1 MKWLFCILA
10 LVPLPALAY
19 NEAVHAFVTRRAL
32 SGPEFS
38 DVLQPPTQADLDA
51 FREAFARAS
60 GRPLRD
66 AYEFKEL
73 LMLDPAAQVHGFDLT
88 PDDAQPMTRGELLEK
103 ASRWPDDDGRNR
115 NRFFR
120 DARREVVRAED
131 GSPIPYDPATLDFGG
146 LTGTTSQGHA
156 HYGLVSEPLSSD
168 PKVLKKE
175 PWRFAVPATA
185 HAYGPEFVR
194 IYTELAQLAGES
206 GLASGPWLQAV
217 FAGAAFHHLEDLCN
231 QIHTVQVGIYEFF
244 QAAFV
249 QSKLQDLKTMGGVLG
264 PRYSLKQV
272 GLRLIANHHLL
283 SEDLFA
289 KRVAEAQGGAAAAG
303 GTDRGGAGGADA
315 GAAGGA
321 PNLSRDDPAIH
332 GDLAAAIIQLSSREA
347 PEAYRLAWT
356 YSAKSLRDGIHG
368 HEYKDG
374 DDPDQWVSSTKEAR
388 AAMDKAYALGWKGLS
403 RAATAVRAEWG
414 TVKSGTKP
422 ALTEEA
428 AMLTAYH
435 HAAAERRSKYKPAG
449 PETLRIAWGYPI
461 TAALILVVAVYFIA
475 RRARRDEE

>member
-1 MKWLFCILA
+1 MKWLLCLIVSF
-10 LVPLPALAY
+10 PALAY

-32 SGPEFS
+32 AGPEFS
-38 DVLQPPTQADLDA
+38 ELLQPPTQADLDA

-60 GRPLRD
+60 GKPLRD
-66 AYEFKEL
+66 AWEFKEF

-88 PDDAQPMTRGELLEK
+88 RDDARPMTRGELLER

-120 DARREVVRAED
+120 DERREVVRASD

-175 PWRFAVPATA
+175 PWRFAVPSTA

-194 IYTELAQLAGES
+194 IYTELAQLAGQS
-206 GLASGPWLQAV
+206 GLPSGPWLQAV

-249 QSKLQDLKTMGGVLG
+249 QSKLQDLKTVGGVFG
-264 PRYSLKQV
+264 RRYSLKQIGV
-272 GLRLIANHHLL
+272 RLIANHHLL

-289 KRVAEAQGGAAAAG
+289 KRLAEAGSAERDLSQDDAA
-303 GTDRGGAGGADA
+303 
-315 GAAGGA
+315 
-321 PNLSRDDPAIH
+321 IQ
-332 GDLAAAIIQLSSREA
+332 GDLAAAIIKLSSREA
-347 PEAYRLAWT
+347 PEAYKLAWE
-356 YSAKSLRDGIHG
+356 YSAKPLHDGIHG

-374 DDPDQWVSSTKEAR
+374 DDADQWVSTTPAAR
-388 AAMDKAYALGWKGLS
+388 AAMEKAYALGWKGLA
-403 RAATAVRAEWG
+403 RAATAVRAEW
-414 TVKSGTKP
+414 TNVRSGAKP
-422 ALTEEA
+422 LLTEEA

-435 HAAAERRSKYKPAG
+435 REAAARRAKYKPAG

-461 TAALILVVAVYFIA
+461 TAALILVVAAYFVF
-475 RRARRDEE
+475 RDRARKEE